1 MARRKNAAPNL
12 GAAPARHALTPHADA
27 ERARAAMRI
36 NALLGDYPVTRALK
50 EGRLRSEHVQL
61 EFAPGASPIP
71 QFKRAARGDEFDL
84 AELAIVTFLMAKDR
98 GAPLVLLPAVVVAR
112 FQHPLL
118 VRDAARG
125 ALGPRDL
132 EGRRVGVR
140 SYSVTTG
147 MWMRSI
153 LAEDHGVDCSRV
165 RWVTFEEPHVAGF
178 GDPPNVERAPAGKEM
193 VAMLLAG
200 ELDAAIVAERALPD
214 PRLASV
220 IPDPAA
226 AAAAWH
232 EKHRA
237 VQINHMVVVK
247 ESLARSDPDAV
258 REAYRLLAESRAAAG
273 APELNPFGVEAIRH
287 SLEIAIEQT
296 WRQGLIARRYT
307 VDELL

>member
-1 MARRKNAAPNL
+1 VSVAAPL
-12 GAAPARHALTPHADA
+12 R
-27 ERARAAMRI
+27 
-36 NALLGDYPVTRALK
+36 ALLGDYPVTRALK
-50 EGRLRSEHVQL
+50 EGRVRSDRVRL

-71 QFKRAARGDEFDL
+71 HFRRAVRGLEFDV
-84 AELAIVTFLMAKDR
+84 AELALVTFLVAKDR

-118 VRDAARG
+118 VQDASRA
-125 ALGPRDL
+125 ALAPREL
-132 EGRRVGVR
+132 EGRRIGVR

-147 MWMRSI
+147 MWIRSI

-165 RWVTFEEPHVAGF
+165 QWVIFEEPHVADF
-178 GDPPNVERAPAGKEM
+178 RDPSNVERAPAGKDM
-193 VAMLLAG
+193 IAMLLAG

-258 REAYRLLAESRAAAG
+258 REVYRLLAESREAAG
-273 APELNPFGVEAIRH
+273 APELNPFGWEANRR
-287 SLEIAIEQT
+287 SLEVALERI
-296 WRQGLIARRYT
+296 WRQRLVSRRYAL
-307 VDELL
+307 DELFDDTTRTLSASPPPDAASRGLRS

>member
-1 MARRKNAAPNL
+1 MEP
-12 GAAPARHALTPHADA
+12 
-27 ERARAAMRI
+27 ERVGRPSPI
-36 NALLGDYPVTRALK
+36 PKPLSALLGDYPVTRALK
-50 EGRLRSEHVQL
+50 EGRVHSERVQL

-71 QFKRAARGDEFDL
+71 EFRRAARGDEFDV
-84 AELAIVTFLMAKDR
+84 AELAIVTFLMAIDR

-125 ALGPRDL
+125 ALGPREL
-132 EGRRVGVR
+132 AGRRVGVR

-165 RWVTFEEPHVAGF
+165 RWVTFEEPHVAAF
-178 GDPPNVERAPAGKEM
+178 GEPPNVERAPAGKEM

-200 ELDAAIVAERALPD
+200 ELDAAIVAQRALPD

-226 AAAAWH
+226 AAAAWR

-237 VQINHMVVVK
+237 LQINHMVVVK

-258 REAYRLLAESRAAAG
+258 REVYRLLAESRAAAG
-273 APELNPFGVEAIRH
+273 EPELNPFGWEANRRN
-287 SLEIAIEQT
+287 LEAALERIH
-296 WRQGLIARRYT
+296 RQGLVSRRYPI
-307 VDELL
+307 DELFHDII